1 MFAFNVRKTLR
12 SQNGDEKI
20 ERMAARGGW
29 SPFCILHYFSYL
41 FGQGD
46 NYYFCHGRKSRGI

>member
-1 MFAFNVRKTLR
+1 MFAFNVRKTLH

-29 SPFCILHYFSYL
+29 RPFCILHFFSIYL
-41 FGQGD
+41 VREIIIIFVMEGKVRE
-46 NYYFCHGRKSRGI
+46 F